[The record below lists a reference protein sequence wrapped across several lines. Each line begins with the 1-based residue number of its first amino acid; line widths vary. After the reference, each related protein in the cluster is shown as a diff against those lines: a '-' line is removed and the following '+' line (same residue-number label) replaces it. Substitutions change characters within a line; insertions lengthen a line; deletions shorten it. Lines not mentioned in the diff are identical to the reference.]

1 MIIIVLIL
9 ATRARTGQFAL
20 TMARLVTQWI
30 NAISCMVFHQG
41 LCSRISLLW
50 LIKSLQNSCPL
61 LLQCIIRILPLH
73 LNSVNSFLPCLVLQV
88 HLLQYHL
95 KSKKLPWPMQLLL
108 PVLPVCQCQVLI
120 FPHVFSAQV
129 INRRAYD
136 KCTWVLDTRVTDHFV
151 CLVDLLTSI
160 TATMQSLVQLQNG
173 EST

>member
-9 ATRARTGQFAL
+9 ATRARTGQFVL

-50 LIKSLQNSCPL
+50 LFKSLQNSCPL

-108 PVLPVCQCQVLI
+108 PLLPVCQCQVLI
-120 FPHVFSAQV
+120 FPTCFL
-129 INRRAYD
+129 
-136 KCTWVLDTRVTDHFV
+136 CTSD
-151 CLVDLLTSI
+151 
-160 TATMQSLVQLQNG
+160 Q
-173 EST
+173 